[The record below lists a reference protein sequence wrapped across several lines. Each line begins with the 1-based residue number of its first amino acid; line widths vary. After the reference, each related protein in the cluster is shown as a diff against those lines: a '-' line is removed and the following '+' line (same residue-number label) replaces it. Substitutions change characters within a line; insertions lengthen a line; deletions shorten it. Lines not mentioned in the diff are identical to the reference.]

1 VRHRTSYDFSQA
13 LRPGVSR
20 LPVWR
25 RYPGGPEL
33 RAYNPTVTR
42 AVASAFF
49 RRALERAATLVSG
62 NGRLGRLVAAA
73 NAALQ
78 GRGGAL
84 GAVRRDA
91 QALVRLAREVVT
103 GRYRALPKRSLVAI
117 VAALLYF
124 LDPLD
129 LVPDFI
135 PLVGFAD
142 DAAVLLWVASRVR
155 KDLDTFLRW
164 EVGQGPVIDVK
175 AVTTPTD

>member
-1 VRHRTSYDFSQA
+1 
-13 LRPGVSR
+13 
-20 LPVWR
+20 
-25 RYPGGPEL
+25 
-33 RAYNPTVTR
+33 VTR

-62 NGRLGRLVAAA
+62 NRRVGRLVAAA
-73 NAALQ
+73 SAALQ

-91 QALVRLAREVVT
+91 QALARVAREVIA

-129 LVPDFI
+129 MIPDFL
-135 PLVGFAD
+135 PLFGFAD
-142 DAAVLLWVASRVR
+142 DAAVLFWVASRVR
-155 KDLDTFLRW
+155 KDLDAFLRW
-164 EVGQGPVIDVK
+164 EVGQGPVIDVEPV
-175 AVTTPTD
+175 ATPTD